1 MSNVLPVS
9 GTDLASAA
17 GRQSRLLAWMR
28 EPLLHFI
35 VLGAVLFAVD
45 HIIAGH
51 TDDPHTITVDA
62 SVDLPARE
70 AFRQE
75 HGRDPNAEEL
85 HSLRRKWLDGEVLYR
100 EGIGMQLDKGD
111 PAIRARVIFKVR
123 DMIESGL
130 GTPAFD
136 EKTLRDWFEKNRA
149 RYDQPPAY
157 NFEDAA
163 LASDASEEAARALV
177 ARLNSGVSPASSQVG
192 MRVLEHQPRDSL
204 VQAYGEEFVASLE
217 ASPKNEWRALKS
229 KTGMHVVRVDSVI
242 PAVAAQFD
250 KVGRAVL
257 QDWIDATMAEKRE
270 AAVLA
275 MEKRYTVKVTG
286 GDFKAAS
293 NATVASVS
301 E

>member
-100 EGIGMQLDKGD
+100 EGIAMQLDKGD

-157 NFEDAA
+157 NFEEAA

-177 ARLNSGVSPASSQVG
+177 ARLNSGVSPGNSQVG

-250 KVGRAVL
+250 KVGGAVL
-257 QDWIDATMAEKRE
+257 QDWIDATLAEKRE

-286 GDFKAAS
+286 GDFQAAS